1 MPTTLKERFFE
12 AIITGQLGNI
22 DDRGVIVSTKAFKQH
37 FNEIHTDYIN
47 SFLPAATIEPGR
59 HQISPTKFLFRVKK
73 GLYRVHPDALEKHR
87 NSDFLLDQRPTKNA
101 R

>member
-1 MPTTLKERFFE
+1 MTLKERFFE
-12 AIITGQLGNI
+12 AIITGRLGNI
-22 DDRGVIVSTKAFKQH
+22 DDRGITVSIKAFKQH

-47 SFLPAATIEPGR
+47 SFLPAATIEPRR

-87 NSDFLLDQRPTKNA
+87 NGYSLLGQRSTKNA